1 MATFLKSAPL
11 APFYLLLAGMLS
23 GCSSDREN
31 KEPGAIQE
39 MTDKVAQEEV
49 QNIRQP
55 IEQAKQVQAIQD
67 AHTKAVE
74 AIENSSR

>member
-1 MATFLKSAPL
+1 MATYLKSASL
-11 APFYLLLAGMLS
+11 SLLLAGMLS
-23 GCSSDREN
+23 SCSGDREN
-31 KEPGAIQE
+31 KEPGGLQQ
-39 MTDKVAQEEV
+39 MTDKVAQEAV

-74 AIENSSR
+74 AVENSSR

>member
-1 MATFLKSAPL
+1 MATFLKSASL
-11 APFYLLLAGMLS
+11 YLLLAGMLS

-31 KEPGAIQE
+31 KEPEAIQE
-39 MTDKVAQEEV
+39 MTDKVAQEAV